1 LYFGLNDAFKNNG
14 KNVSISFKAEYRKK
28 VQGSDTTMLEKELSP
43 EQKKLFLE
51 AAIFLF
57 LMQVLL

>member
-1 LYFGLNDAFKNNG
+1 MCQFPSKLNTG
-14 KNVSISFKAEYRKK
+14 KT
-28 VQGSDTTMLEKELSP
+28 VQGSDTTMLEKELTP